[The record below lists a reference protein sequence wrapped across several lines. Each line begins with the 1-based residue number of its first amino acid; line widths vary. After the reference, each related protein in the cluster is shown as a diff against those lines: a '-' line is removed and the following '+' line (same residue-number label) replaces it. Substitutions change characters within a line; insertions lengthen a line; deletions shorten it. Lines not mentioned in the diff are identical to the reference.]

1 MRNHPAPIFFHTL
14 AFLIIHLLLPTS
26 VLAADSAVDIQ
37 AVDTAWIA
45 IAGALVFMMQAGFAM
60 LESGMAR
67 AKNAVNVMMKNYMD
81 LAVGAVLFWLI
92 GYGLMFGHN
101 PTGWIGQDHFAL
113 AYGSDWT
120 ASMMFFQ
127 LMFAATAA
135 TIVSGAMAERTRFM
149 PYLFGACGIV
159 AVIYPVF
166 GSWAW
171 NEHGWLKQMGFIDFA
186 GSTVVHSVG
195 GWCALAGI
203 MVLGPR
209 LGRFG
214 SKGEVH
220 MIPGH
225 NLSLVAMGGFLLW
238 FGWFGFNGGSTLA
251 AGTEIGPILLNTH
264 MAGAAGAVGALLTTW
279 MTRQPVLMS
288 SVVNGSLG
296 GLVAITAGCASMEV
310 PYAMLTG
317 FVGGIVTM
325 CATWGLEKL
334 RLDDVV
340 GAVAV
345 HGVSGVWGTLAAG
358 LFLKGNM
365 FDLNQVIVQLIGVA
379 VAFVWVFLSALLMYG
394 LLARTIG
401 LRVSTMHEQRGL
413 DITEHGEVGYPEFN
427 RDAAYQREHVEQL
440 SKL

>member
-1 MRNHPAPIFFHTL
+1 MPIS
-14 AFLIIHLLLPTS
+14 LLPLTLLFS
-26 VLAADSAVDIQ
+26 LCIVTLPVSAGEGAPQALAVDS
-37 AVDTAWIA
+37 VWVA
-45 IAGALVFMMQAGFAM
+45 ISGALVFMMQAGFAM
-60 LESGMAR
+60 LESGMTR

-81 LAVGAVLFWLI
+81 LAVGALLFWLV
-92 GYGLMFGHN
+92 GYGLMFGSN
-101 PTGWIGQDHFAL
+101 PSGWIGTDHFAL
-113 AYGSDWT
+113 AHGNDWG
-120 ASMMFFQ
+120 ASMLFFQ
-127 LMFAATAA
+127 VMFAATAA
-135 TIVSGAMAERTRFM
+135 TIVSGAMAERTNFIA
-149 PYLFGACGIV
+149 YLLGACGIM
-159 AVIYPVF
+159 ALIYPVF

-195 GWCALAGI
+195 AWCALAGI

-251 AGTEIGPILLNTH
+251 AGVEIGPILLNTH
-264 MAGAAGAVGALLTTW
+264 MAGAAGAVGALLVALA
-279 MTRQPVLMS
+279 MRRPILMAY
-288 SVVNGSLG
+288 VVNGSLG
-296 GLVAITAGCASMEV
+296 GLVAITAGCASMDV
-310 PYAMLTG
+310 PFAVLTG
-317 FVGGIVTM
+317 FIGGIVTM
-325 CATWGLEKL
+325 LGVWALEKL

-345 HGVSGVWGTLAAG
+345 HGFSGVWGTVAAG
-358 LFLKGNM
+358 LFLKDNM
-365 FDLNQVIVQLIGVA
+365 FDLNQVLVQMIGVA

-427 RDAAYQREHVEQL
+427 REAAYQPEHVQHL
-440 SKL
+440 SRL

>member
-1 MRNHPAPIFFHTL
+1 MQIFLFPL
-14 AFLIIHLLLPTS
+14 SAFFCLYFLGITAVSAGDGASQAQAMDS
-26 VLAADSAVDIQ
+26 VWV
-37 AVDTAWIA
+37 A
-45 IAGALVFMMQAGFAM
+45 ISGALVFMMQAGFAM

-81 LAVGAVLFWLI
+81 LAVGALLFWLV
-92 GYGLMFGHN
+92 GYGLMFGGN
-101 PTGWIGQDHFAL
+101 PSGWIGTDHFAL
-113 AYGSDWT
+113 AYGDDWS
-120 ASMMFFQ
+120 ASMLFFQ
-127 LMFAATAA
+127 VMFAATAA
-135 TIVSGAMAERTRFM
+135 TIVSGAMAERTSFVA
-149 PYLFGACGIV
+149 YLLGACGIM
-159 AVIYPVF
+159 ALIYPVF

-195 GWCALAGI
+195 AWCALAGI

-225 NLSLVAMGGFLLW
+225 NLGLVAMGGFLLW

-251 AGTEIGPILLNTH
+251 AGAEIGPILLNTH
-264 MAGAAGAVGALLTTW
+264 MAGSAGAVGALLTTLA
-279 MTRQPVLMS
+279 MRQPVLMAY
-288 SVVNGSLG
+288 VVNGSLG
-296 GLVAITAGCASMEV
+296 GLVAITAGCASMDV
-310 PYAMLTG
+310 PYAVLTG
-317 FVGGIVTM
+317 FMGGIVTM
-325 CATWGLEKL
+325 FGVWALEKL

-345 HGVSGVWGTLAAG
+345 HGFSGVWGTIAAG

-413 DITEHGEVGYPEFN
+413 DITEHDEVGYPEFN
-427 RDAAYQREHVEQL
+427 RDAAYQREHVQQL
-440 SKL
+440 NRL